1 MRFWNW
7 LVKTWRDQR
16 GVVNPL
22 VIEDAA
28 VPGAANSYYSVQKA
42 LTLTGGGAFDLVPEI
57 GWILIVPTSAVSYSI
72 RTDDGSPEVF
82 VTLVAA
88 NAGGMI
94 WSDGTNIFAS
104 KSSGGAGAAAYFVVA
119 HKP

>member
-1 MRFWNW
+1 MS
-7 LVKTWRDQR
+7 
-16 GVVNPL
+16 VNPL

-28 VPGAANSYYSVQKA
+28 VPGAANSYYSAEKT
-42 LTLTGGGAFDLVPEI
+42 LTLTGGGANDLVPEI
-57 GWILIVPTSAVSYSI
+57 GWILVVAVSAVSYLI

-82 VTLVAA
+82 ITLVAA
-88 NAGGMI
+88 NTGGMI

-104 KSSGGAGAAAYFVVA
+104 KSSGGAGSASYFVVA